1 MTTFAELISRTATRL
16 SMVSGKGVQIY
27 AEDKIAEMLQHKF
40 DVLFDEQFWPQH
52 KFTTQYTLDGTLG
65 VVTADLTNVLKRFV
79 DIRFVMVGSTTTG
92 LPILPTS
99 INPFGLSGTT
109 PVYIDSNT
117 RVDKTFNVW
126 PKTATGTITLSG
138 RTKPAPFV
146 SDDTVDFDEQ
156 LLILGA
162 TYDYLEDDASNP
174 GATQKFE
181 AMFDS
186 RRKQWHRMLNAQPV
200 SLDPI
205 TQSPE
210 SFGFV
215 ELP

>member
-1 MTTFAELISRTATRL
+1 MTTFTELISRTTTRL
-16 SMVSGKGVQIY
+16 SMVSGRGVQIY

-40 DVLFDEQFWPQH
+40 DILFDEEFWPQ
-52 KFTTQYTLDGTLG
+52 FYFINQYTLDGTLG
-65 VVTADLTNVLKRFV
+65 VATADLTDVLKRFV
-79 DIRFVMVGSTTTG
+79 DIRFVLKGDTTTQ

-109 PVYIDSNT
+109 PAYIVANATASK
-117 RVDKTFNVW
+117 RFNVW
-126 PKTATGTITLSG
+126 PKTATGTITVGL
-138 RTKPAPFV
+138 RTKPDAFEG
-146 SDDTVDFDEQ
+146 DDTVDFDEQ

-162 TYDYLEDDASNP
+162 SYDYLEDDASNP

-186 RRKQWHRMLNAQPV
+186 RRKQWHRMLNSLPV

-205 TQSPE
+205 SQLPQS
-210 SFGFV
+210 FDFV